1 MTERSRL
8 LPQASVSS
16 AAHVSPPERAHFRS
30 SSSSLVLALTELTQ
44 LAQRDNFWNW
54 YYQEFT

>member
-8 LPQASVSS
+8 LPQASVSG
-16 AAHVSPPERAHFRS
+16 AAHVAPPERAHFRS

-44 LAQRDNFWNW
+44 LAQRDIFWKR
-54 YYQEFT
+54 YHQEFT